1 MGEGDHGN
9 DVHWRPRGA
18 DPLRRWRTVSPT
30 INLCLPG
37 ESNNLATMRT
47 VLSDAGR
54 GRDEDAD
61 LVQGDKI
68 IYMQVA
74 PNAKSGDPLWRQ
86 SAILVMMMCTK
97 LACSAGLLNDTYGLP
112 TSPKRKTTSADVS
125 SATAMVFPHIFV
137 RLEARSSGVV
147 MSWSRDI
154 CAPSSSRVMWA
165 VLVQHSSLTT
175 VKTSHCG
182 LC

>member
-1 MGEGDHGN
+1 M
-9 DVHWRPRGA
+9 
-18 DPLRRWRTVSPT
+18 RRWRTVSPT
-30 INLCLPG
+30 INSCVPG

-61 LVQGDKI
+61 WSRATKL
-68 IYMQVA
+68 IYLQVA
-74 PNAKSGDPLWRQ
+74 PNAKYGDLFWWQ

-97 LACSAGLLNDTYGLP
+97 LACSAGLLNDTYGLR

-137 RLEARSSGVV
+137 RLEARSSGVA

-154 CAPSSSRVMWA
+154 RASSSSRVMSA

>member
-61 LVQGDKI
+61 LVQGDKA
-68 IYMQVA
+68 Y
-74 PNAKSGDPLWRQ
+74 LF
-86 SAILVMMMCTK
+86 
-97 LACSAGLLNDTYGLP
+97 AGRTECE
-112 TSPKRKTTSADVS
+112 
-125 SATAMVFPHIFV
+125 V
-137 RLEARSSGVV
+137 RRSCLEAVRDFGHDDVHKVGVF
-147 MSWSRDI
+147 SRF
-154 CAPSSSRVMWA
+154 VE
-165 VLVQHSSLTT
+165 
-175 VKTSHCG
+175 
-182 LC
+182 